1 MFRQFYLCIDRLL
14 RILMKSSYLIYTLL
28 FIFTCECFS
37 QEKQDHKSIF
47 DRSLQFH
54 LIDDSSGMSNNFV
67 NDILQDS
74 LGYIWVSTFDGL
86 NRYDGTEFK
95 KFKNHFSSE
104 HHGLSNNFVKE
115 LKLLNQS
122 ELLIA
127 TDNGLNI
134 FNFKKETF
142 RVVNSQDGLIL
153 NNVSAIDIDSDSN
166 VIIATY
172 QGGIQIA
179 DSNRFFEELPNLEN
193 LSSKEVSS
201 MTIQNDSILWVGT
214 FKDGLNKINLITKKV
229 TALTHGSH
237 THFPSGI
244 INKLYTDSQN
254 NLWIGSREG
263 LQLITNKGD
272 TLNLNKSHSPIS
284 GLSDNDIISL
294 KDDQKGNLWI
304 GTRNGGL
311 NILEISS
318 LVEQSK
324 NLKIKWFLP
333 KTDGSSVYNRTVS
346 AIMKDRED
354 NMWLGTPTGI
364 NYVNPNGETVT
375 LIQRDQAKKNSIS
388 HNRIGA
394 IITTKNNNIWI
405 GTDGNGLDLY
415 DPKKG
420 VIKSFKHRANDR
432 NSLNNNY
439 ILSLLEDSEGNLWV
453 GTYRGGIHKITADH
467 KQIKHY
473 LESSVEN
480 GSDVRTIF
488 ETNDKNIWVGTNRG
502 GLYNYNR
509 KDDNF
514 SYIEHLGKID
524 IRAIDEDKNGVLW
537 LATYGSGIIKY
548 NPRDQSTRVF
558 NSINTPALTTDV
570 IFSILVLNEN
580 DILCGTRYGG
590 LIRMNNQGSKVKQF
604 LNSDGLSNNT
614 ICSMIKQN
622 NTYVWMGT
630 YHGISRY
637 NLQTNEIIDLSSLNN
652 IQNGEFNV
660 GAVAIRDSTTL
671 YFGGNNGM
679 NIVNTLDFDHP
690 KQQPNLVINQL
701 SVLNQTERVSDQKGA
716 ILNQAIAFK
725 DNIILKHY
733 QSSFSVGFTAL
744 KYPDSR
750 KVSYTYKLENH
761 NNYWVDTKGIGLAN
775 FTNVPPGEYN
785 LKVKMNSGFEN
796 PVFKNLQI
804 TILSPF
810 WKTTWAY
817 LLYLVVGS
825 LLIWVV
831 LKYYT
836 ERVRLKNSLIFE
848 KKQRQL
854 EHELN
859 EERLRFFTAFSHEL
873 KTALTLVIAPIE
885 NLIVKEK
892 RSDLKEKLFFVR
904 KNGKKL
910 SKSINQLLEF
920 RKSEKGLSTLN
931 IGKHPLPKKLKK
943 WIESYHALAIWKNI
957 ELSYHIEKENSYFLV
972 DLEKIEIIINNLI
985 SNAINYCKKG
995 GKVHVEFSA
1004 NEDSFKIEVTDTGIG
1019 IEKKEFENIFNWY
1032 YRSNSTL
1039 KKSGTGIGLALSK
1052 RFAELHKGNIL
1063 LQSTPGKKTVFSLI
1077 IPLIKEDDK
1086 QLHVNLNHSREPN
1099 FLDDIEISSIPTKSS
1114 DFTEG
1119 IVSKNKP
1126 LLLIVDDNPDILIF
1140 LKEICIEEFKV
1151 ILAADGVEGVKKAQ
1165 RFIPDL
1171 IISDVMMPER
1181 DGIDLCSILKKEHA
1195 TSHIPIILL
1204 SAKDT
1209 VEGISIGYQ
1218 QGADDYIT
1226 KPFHPQLL
1234 IIRIKNLLKS
1244 RLELQ
1249 RYFLNK
1255 NSSASTSLT
1264 QKQNQLLER
1273 EQRFLSKL
1281 NEVIKIHINSE
1292 DDNANV
1298 VALAM
1303 GMSRISL
1310 YRKLKAITGLSINQ
1324 YMRNFKIELA
1334 ANLIKNEGITI
1345 SQASYEVGFSN
1356 VKYFRKI
1363 FKEKY
1368 GKNPSEFKV

>member
-1 MFRQFYLCIDRLL
+1 
-14 RILMKSSYLIYTLL
+14 MKSSYLIFILL
-28 FIFTCECFS
+28 SIFACECYS
-37 QEKQDHKSIF
+37 QEEGSHKSIF
-47 DRSLQFH
+47 ERSLQFH
-54 LIDDSSGMSNNFV
+54 LIDDASGLSNNFV

-74 LGYIWVSTFDGL
+74 LGYIWISTFDGL

-95 KFKNHFSSE
+95 KFKDHFSSE
-104 HHGLSNNFVKE
+104 KRGLSNNFVKE

-127 TDNGLNI
+127 TDNGLDI
-134 FNFKKETF
+134 YNFKKETF
-142 RVVNSQDGLIL
+142 RVVNSEDGLIH
-153 NNVSAIDIDSDSN
+153 NNVSAIDLGAASK
-166 VIIATY
+166 VIIGTY
-172 QGGIQIA
+172 EGGIQIA
-179 DSNRFFEELPNLEN
+179 DRNWVLEELPNLEN
-193 LSSKEVSS
+193 LSSKEISS
-201 MTIQNDSILWVGT
+201 IATQNDSILWIGT
-214 FKDGLNKINLITKKV
+214 FNDGLNKINLITKKV
-229 TALTHGSH
+229 TAIAHGSY

-244 INKLYTDSQN
+244 INELYTDSQN

-263 LQLITNKGD
+263 LQLITSKGD
-272 TLNLNKSHSPIS
+272 TLSLNKSSSPIF

-311 NILEISS
+311 NILEINS
-318 LVEQSK
+318 LLDHSK
-324 NLKIKWFLP
+324 RLKIKWFLP
-333 KTDGSSVYNRTVS
+333 ETDGSSVYNRTVS
-346 AIMKDRED
+346 AIMMDHED

-364 NYVNPNGETVT
+364 NYVNPNGETVA
-375 LIQRDQAKKNSIS
+375 LIQRNQAKKNSIS

-394 IITTKNNNIWI
+394 IITTKNDNIWI

-420 VIKSFKHRANDR
+420 VIKSFKHKANDT

-453 GTYRGGIHKITADH
+453 GTYRGGIHKISADH
-467 KQIKHY
+467 KRITHY
-473 LESSVEN
+473 LESSSEN

-488 ETNDKNIWVGTNRG
+488 ESDDKDIWVGTNRG
-502 GLYNYNR
+502 GLYKYK
-509 KDDNF
+509 KDDDSF

-524 IRAIDEDKNGVLW
+524 IRAIDADINGVLW

-548 NPRDQSTRVF
+548 NPRDESTLVF
-558 NSINTPALTTDV
+558 NSKNTPALTTDV

-590 LIRMNNQGSKVKQF
+590 LLRMNNDGSRVKQF
-604 LNSDGLSNNT
+604 SESDGLSNNT
-614 ICSMIKQN
+614 ICSLIKQN

-637 NLQTNEIIDLSSLNN
+637 NLQTDEIIDLSSLNN
-652 IQNGEFNV
+652 IQNGEFNI

-679 NIVNTLDFDHP
+679 NIVKTDVFEHP
-690 KQQPNLVINQL
+690 KEQPNLIINQL
-701 SVLNQTERVSDQKGA
+701 MVLNQTEKVSDKKEA
-716 ILNQAIAFK
+716 ILNQAIAFTDK
-725 DNIILKHY
+725 ITLKHY
-733 QSSFSVGFTAL
+733 QNSFSIGFTAL

-761 NNYWVDTKGIGLAN
+761 NNYWVDTQGIGVAN
-775 FTNVPPGEYN
+775 FTNVPPGDYN
-785 LKVKMNSGFEN
+785 LKVKMNSGFEK

-804 TILSPF
+804 TILPPF
-810 WKTTWAY
+810 WRTLWAY

-885 NLIVKEK
+885 NILAKEK
-892 RSDLKEKLFFVR
+892 RSELKEKLLFVR

-910 SKSINQLLEF
+910 SQSINQLLEF

-931 IGKHPLPKKLKK
+931 IGRHPLPKKLKK
-943 WIESYHALAIWKNI
+943 WIENHQALATWKNI
-957 ELSYHIEKENSYFLV
+957 ELSYHIEKENCYFLV
-972 DLEKIEIIINNLI
+972 DLEKIEIILNNLI
-985 SNAINYCKKG
+985 SNAINYCKKE

-1004 NEDSFKIEVTDTGIG
+1004 DQDSFKIEVSDTGIG
-1019 IEKKEFENIFNWY
+1019 IVKKEFENIFNWY

-1052 RFAELHKGNIL
+1052 RFAELHNGNIL
-1063 LQSTPGKKTVFSLI
+1063 LQSTPGEKTVFSLV

-1086 QLHVNLNHSREPN
+1086 PLHLDIKNPDEPI
-1099 FLDDIEISSIPTKSS
+1099 FLDDIEIKSTPTKAKTNP
-1114 DFTEG
+1114 TEG
-1119 IVSKNKP
+1119 VVSKNKP
-1126 LLLIVDDNPDILIF
+1126 LLLIVDDNLDILTF
-1140 LKEICIEEFKV
+1140 LKDICMEEFEV
-1151 ILAADGVEGVKKAQ
+1151 ILAADGVEGIKKAGQ
-1165 RFIPDL
+1165 FIPDL

-1181 DGIDLCSILKKEHA
+1181 DGIDLCSSLKKQHS

-1204 SAKDT
+1204 SAKNT
-1209 VEGISIGYQ
+1209 VEGITLGYQ
-1218 QGADDYIT
+1218 EGADDYIT

-1244 RLELQ
+1244 RQQLQ

-1255 NSSASTSLT
+1255 NSSISTSLNEKES
-1264 QKQNQLLER
+1264 QVLER
-1273 EQRFLSKL
+1273 EKRFLSKL
-1281 NEVIKIHINSE
+1281 NEVIQKHINSE
-1292 DDNANV
+1292 NDSAEIIAM
-1298 VALAM
+1298 AL
-1303 GMSRISL
+1303 GMSRVSL

-1334 ANLIKNEGITI
+1334 ASLIKNEGITI
-1345 SQASYEVGFSN
+1345 SQASYEVGFSD

-1368 GKNPSEFKV
+1368 GKNPSEFKA